1 MKGLFYRELYLQRK
15 GILAVI
21 ITFFVFNLLGLLM
34 YLSLL
39 YGNLGKIYSSE
50 EDIQGIH
57 SVLFGV
63 FTYFSAFIIMLM
75 PAEAFGLI
83 ASDYAVGWM
92 RFQRCMPYKPIQYTI
107 VKMVLI
113 AAELAVGFVLAVSN
127 AFINRKIYGVNMLP
141 EELIMPIVLLMVL
154 CCGASL
160 LMMLLTLLLRS
171 KTGVAP
177 ALVLIVIYI
186 AIMFLLAL
194 LPEEVFIDLENW
206 FMTTLKSDI
215 MTFLKKLVPW
225 ALGIIAVLM
234 IGSFFAMNALFK
246 RREK

>member
-15 GILAVI
+15 GLLAVI
-21 ITFFVFNLLGLLM
+21 ITFFVFNLLGLLL

-57 SVLFGV
+57 SVLFTV
-63 FTYFSAFIIMLM
+63 FTYFSSFIIMLM
-75 PAEAFGLI
+75 PAEAFCLV

-92 RFQRCMPYKPIQYTI
+92 RFQRCMPCKPIDYTI
-107 VKMVLI
+107 VKLSLI
-113 AAELAVGFVLAVSN
+113 AAELAVGFVLAMGN
-127 AFINRKIYGVNMLP
+127 AFINRRIYGVNMLA
-141 EELIMPIVLLMVL
+141 EELILPIVLLMVL
-154 CCGASL
+154 CCGVSL

-177 ALVLIVIYI
+177 ALVLVFLYM
-186 AIMFLLAL
+186 AFMFALAL
-194 LPEEVFIDLENW
+194 LPEEVWTDLEYW
-206 FMTTLKSDI
+206 FMTTVKNDF
-215 MTFLKKLVPW
+215 MTFLKKLLPW
-225 ALGIIAVLM
+225 ALGIIAVLLT
-234 IGSFFAMNALFK
+234 GSFFALNALFK